1 MLDVRDLPT
10 INAILNGTSAF
21 LLILGYAFILKR
33 KVSAHRACMLAAM
46 ASSTL
51 FLVSYLI
58 YHAQVGATKF
68 TGIGWVR
75 YFYFAVL
82 ISHTVLAA
90 VVVPM
95 ALITLYRALRN
106 EFHRHRLIARW
117 TLPIWLYVSATGVL
131 IYLMLYHWFPH
142 R

>member
-21 LLILGYAFILKR
+21 LLICGYAFILKR
-33 KVSAHRACMLAAM
+33 KVAAHRACMLAAM